1 MGWNLTQALT
11 QTQTQ
16 TQMDVVDQG
25 VQYIAESSM
34 LLFVLVCPCLSI
46 RSHHHNN
53 NQHSHLVRHQKKR
66 KAPTR
71 QTKNKTSDKQKL
83 NIAPTKSKKPSSP
96 QVCRILPGPGGSST
110 TKPYPANSSVS
121 LNSSAAFALA
131 EDREGLLITQS
142 LTF

>member
-46 RSHHHNN
+46 GSH
-53 NQHSHLVRHQKKR
+53 QTQQPTLPPGETPKEKEGSH
-66 KAPTR
+66 PTN
-71 QTKNKTSDKQKL
+71 KNKTSDTKL
-83 NIAPTKSKKPSSP
+83 NKAPTKSKKPSSP
-96 QVCRILPGPGGSST
+96 QVCRISPGPGGSST
-110 TKPYPANSSVS
+110 TKAYPANSSVS